1 MMVRTRR
8 AKRATNGRIGSN
20 IGSNIG
26 PGIGPDIG
34 RSRMT
39 GSARRSVLI
48 SLIVIVVLAALAFVY
63 ASPYITLDRLKR
75 AADARD
81 AATVNQY
88 VDFPAFRESLK
99 EQLGD
104 LLRRRVGAE
113 SHGNPL
119 AALGAMIG
127 VALIGPL
134 VDAYATP
141 DGVAALLNGMPP
153 RGEPGERPPP
163 PPDASASTPDGNG
176 PAAGASVAPPAAPPT
191 ASAEGSSKPPEPPQ
205 TTAGYR
211 GINEFVVTY
220 QHGVGDT
227 RYAAIFHREG
237 LMTWKLAAVD
247 LGG

>member
-1 MMVRTRR
+1 MNHM
-8 AKRATNGRIGSN
+8 
-20 IGSNIG
+20 
-26 PGIGPDIG
+26 
-34 RSRMT
+34 MT
-39 GSARRSVLI
+39 GSVRRSVLVTVV
-48 SLIVIVVLAALAFVY
+48 VIVVLIALAFAY
-63 ASPYITLDRLKR
+63 ASPYIALDRLKR

-81 AATVNQY
+81 AATVNEY
-88 VDFPAFRESLK
+88 VDFPALRESLK
-99 EQLGD
+99 EQLGG
-104 LLRRRVGAE
+104 LLRRRIGAE

-153 RGEPGERPPP
+153 RGEPGERPPAS
-163 PPDASASTPDGNG
+163 PDASDSSSASSSDSPSNGGN
-176 PAAGASVAPPAAPPT
+176 PAAAPSAPAASSAPT
-191 ASAEGSSKPPEPPQ
+191 ASAANGSKPPQPPQ

-220 QHGVGDT
+220 RHGVGNT

-237 LMTWKLAAVD
+237 LFTWKLTAVD
-247 LGG
+247 LGE

>member
-1 MMVRTRR
+1 
-8 AKRATNGRIGSN
+8 
-20 IGSNIG
+20 
-26 PGIGPDIG
+26 
-34 RSRMT
+34 MT
-39 GSARRSVLI
+39 GNVRRSVLVTLVV
-48 SLIVIVVLAALAFVY
+48 SVVLIALAFAY
-63 ASPYITLDRLKR
+63 ASPYIALDRLKR
-75 AADARD
+75 AADTRD
-81 AATVNQY
+81 AATVNEY

-99 EQLGD
+99 EQLGA
-104 LLRRRVGAE
+104 LLRHRISAE

-163 PPDASASTPDGNG
+163 PPDASASLSNG
-176 PAAGASVAPPAAPPT
+176 GSPAAAPPASPAPSVPPAAST
-191 ASAEGSSKPPEPPQ
+191 ASAENSSKPPQPPQ

-237 LMTWKLAAVD
+237 LFTWKLAAVD
-247 LGG
+247 LGE